1 MGCHVRSSVK
11 DQENVKLIDWIK
23 RVDDPNELDLDRYE
37 YIYLVLF
44 LTDSLYLPQSL
55 IHAP

>member
-1 MGCHVRSSVK
+1 M
-11 DQENVKLIDWIK
+11 KLIDWIK